1 MVKKLQCLP
10 ILLLCVLVPSTYLNI
25 SILYTTNNSI
35 VSAPPLP
42 SNFSTRVSI
51 KSSLLLSICL
61 IQHNTTCTIKHLHK
75 TLPTLLTP
83 NKTQKCAVPS
93 SPVALNSLVRVAENT
108 FSSIL
113 TISTGTVVLAGVLCS
128 LLCRGEW
135 QRGKLWVGDI
145 YEGIS
150 YGVLGSGLWFV
161 SSGGWF
167 WVD

>member
-1 MVKKLQCLP
+1 M
-10 ILLLCVLVPSTYLNI
+10 
-25 SILYTTNNSI
+25 
-35 VSAPPLP
+35 P
-42 SNFSTRVSI
+42 SNPASLCSCSINLSKHLYPLYYKQLHCLSSTTSIQLPSTRVSI

-83 NKTQKCAVPS
+83 NKTQKCATTPPPLPPQPSVPS

-135 QRGKLWVGDI
+135 QRGKL
-145 YEGIS
+145 
-150 YGVLGSGLWFV
+150 
-161 SSGGWF
+161 
-167 WVD
+167 